1 MLIEDTDESV
11 RAATVKSIAI
21 NTVYIYDTD
30 KYAQVNNIFIYIF
43 FLYIHKI
50 VTSNKIFY
58 YEIIFIFDSI
68 LYFFYK

>member
-30 KYAQVNNIFIYIF
+30 KYAQVNNT
-43 FLYIHKI
+43 FLFLHL
-50 VTSNKIFY
+50 F
-58 YEIIFIFDSI
+58 
-68 LYFFYK
+68 LQ

>member
-30 KYAQVNNIFIYIF
+30 KYAQVNNIFIYIK
-43 FLYIHKI
+43 L
-50 VTSNKIFY
+50 
-58 YEIIFIFDSI
+58 
-68 LYFFYK
+68 